1 MKKIR
6 IISLIILIIS
16 SFVTLELLINV
27 LGNVMPEAND
37 GLRMFGISSRLI
49 FGDSLWSYERF
60 FDAFRISSL
69 ITFAVAYENILLL
82 ILAKKKKQKS
92 SAGQVCKNK

>member
-6 IISLIILIIS
+6 IVSLVLLIIS

-27 LGNVMPEAND
+27 LGNIMPEAND
-37 GLRMFGISSRLI
+37 GLRIFGISSRLI

-60 FDAFRISSL
+60 FDAFRISAL
-69 ITFAVAYENILLL
+69 ITFAVTYVNILLL
-82 ILAKKKKQKS
+82 II
-92 SAGQVCKNK
+92 VRRKNK

>member
-27 LGNVMPEAND
+27 LGNIMPEAND
-37 GLRMFGISSRLI
+37 GLRIFGISSRLI

-60 FDAFRISSL
+60 FDAFRISAL
-69 ITFAVAYENILLL
+69 ITFAFSYLNILLL
-82 ILAKKKKQKS
+82 IIARR
-92 SAGQVCKNK
+92 KNK

>member
-6 IISLIILIIS
+6 IVSLVLLIIS

-27 LGNVMPEAND
+27 LGNIMPEAND
-37 GLRMFGISSRLI
+37 GLRIFGISSRLI

-60 FDAFRISSL
+60 FDAFRISAL
-69 ITFAVAYENILLL
+69 ITFAVSYANILLL
-82 ILAKKKKQKS
+82 IITRR
-92 SAGQVCKNK
+92 KNK

>member
-6 IISLIILIIS
+6 IASFILLIIT

-27 LGNVMPEAND
+27 LGNVRPEMND
-37 GLRMFGISSRLI
+37 GLTLFGMSSRLI

-60 FDAFRISSL
+60 FDAFRISAL
-69 ITFAVAYENILLL
+69 ITFTITYENILLL
-82 ILAKKKKQKS
+82 IIAKRKKK
-92 SAGQVCKNK
+92 

>member
-6 IISLIILIIS
+6 IAALILLIIS

-27 LGNVMPEAND
+27 LGNVTPEAND
-37 GLRMFGISSRLI
+37 GLTLFGMSSRLI

-60 FDAFRISSL
+60 FNAFRISAP
-69 ITFAVAYENILLL
+69 ITFAVSYVNILLL
-82 ILAKKKKQKS
+82 IIAKRKKK
-92 SAGQVCKNK
+92 